1 MRQVYLA
8 ATGQNRGKTTT
19 SIGLLDGFLRRGLD
33 TRFMKPVGQRT
44 IIEDGLPADEDAIL
58 VRNVFGLT
66 DPMSVMSPVH
76 IPRGFTKAYINGEI
90 VEDLAA
96 RIRAAHAAVTRAGDI
111 LLIEGT
117 GHAGVGA
124 VIGLSNAT
132 VAAMLGAPAIIVSE
146 GGVGRPID
154 EIVLNASHFASQGVR
169 VAGAIVNKVD
179 LDAQP
184 GIVETLERGLA
195 LHDIPLLGVLPYRP
209 ILSNPTLAMILEGVH
224 GETVHPG
231 PDLDRVIGGV
241 AVGAMEPA
249 HMLER
254 IQADTLVI
262 VPGDREDVILTL
274 TTAHLTG
281 GFDDGGRPRG
291 AALGL
296 VLTGGY
302 RPPPGR
308 PRRDPPGKPV
318 RHDRARGHVRR
329 RLRGPRPAG
338 QDPLRRRGQ
347 DRDDQGPGLGAP
359 QDRPSPRGRG
369 PRPGL
374 ARAPLQQLVVD
385 QAGRAEADGERE
397 QGGAVDVLELGQG
410 EGIGDRDVFG
420 QRLRLGCQHPPH
432 RLAQN
437 LGRSLAHPPLG
448 GRLEQGPVEDRRGR
462 PLRRA

>member
-1 MRQVYLA
+1 VRQVYLA

-19 SIGLLDGFLRRGLD
+19 SIGLLDGFLRRGLE

-44 IIEDGLPADEDAIL
+44 VIEEGTPADEDAIL

-66 DPMSVMSPVH
+66 DPMTVMSPVH
-76 IPRGFTKAYINGEI
+76 IPRGFTKSYINGDI
-90 VEDLAA
+90 VEDLGA
-96 RIRAAHAAVTRAGDI
+96 RIRQAHRAVSRSGEI

-184 GIVETLERGLA
+184 GIVRTLERGLA
-195 LHDIPLLGVLPYRP
+195 LHGIPLLGVLPYRP
-209 ILSNPTLAMILEGVH
+209 ILSNPTLAMILEGVP

-241 AVGAMEPA
+241 AIGAMEPA

-254 IQADTLVI
+254 VKPDTLVI

-274 TTAHLTG
+274 TTAHLSGTRSTG
-281 GFDDGGRPRG
+281 GAASRAGPG
-291 AALGL
+291 AAVGL

-302 RPPPGR
+302 RP
-308 PRRDPPGKPV
+308 
-318 RHDRARGHVRR
+318 
-329 RLRGPRPAG
+329 RPAI
-338 QDPLRRRGQ
+338 LEAIRRADLFATIVPEDTYVVASEVHDLLVKTHSADAGKIEMIKELVWEHLKI
-347 DRDDQGPGLGAP
+347 DR
-359 QDRPSPRGRG
+359 
-369 PRPGL
+369 
-374 ARAPLQQLVVD
+374 
-385 QAGRAEADGERE
+385 
-397 QGGAVDVLELGQG
+397 VLE
-410 EGIGDRDVFG
+410 
-420 QRLRLGCQHPPH
+420 
-432 RLAQN
+432 AA
-437 LGRSLAHPPLG
+437 S
-448 GRLEQGPVEDRRGR
+448 PV
-462 PLRRA
+462 PV

>member
-1 MRQVYLA
+1 MRQVYLT

-44 IIEDGLPADEDAIL
+44 IIEDGVPADEDAVL

-66 DPMSVMSPVH
+66 DPLTVMSPVH
-76 IPRGFTKAYINGEI
+76 IPRGFTKAYIHGDI
-90 VEDLAA
+90 VEDLGA
-96 RIRAAHAAVTRAGDI
+96 RIMAAHAAVTRDGEI

-154 EIVLNASHFASQGVR
+154 EIVLNASHFASHGVR

-184 GIVETLERGLA
+184 GIVQTLERGLA

-241 AVGAMEPA
+241 AIGAMEPV

-254 IQADTLVI
+254 IQPDTLVI
-262 VPGDREDVILTL
+262 MPGDREDAILTL

-281 GFDDGGRPRG
+281 GLEAGGVGGVGGASRG

-302 RPPPGR
+302 RP
-308 PRRDPPGKPV
+308 
-318 RHDRARGHVRR
+318 
-329 RLRGPRPAG
+329 RPAVL
-338 QDPLRRRGQ
+338 DAIRRANLFATIVPEDTYVVASEVHDLLVKTHSADAGKIEMIKALVWEHLQ
-347 DRDDQGPGLGAP
+347 IDRVL
-359 QDRPSPRGRG
+359 
-369 PRPGL
+369 
-374 ARAPLQQLVVD
+374 
-385 QAGRAEADGERE
+385 
-397 QGGAVDVLELGQG
+397 DV
-410 EGIGDRDVFG
+410 
-420 QRLRLGCQHPPH
+420 
-432 RLAQN
+432 A
-437 LGRSLAHPPLG
+437 
-448 GRLEQGPVEDRRGR
+448 GPVPG
-462 PLRRA
+462 